1 MTSTIQGAS
10 KLLTTQEA
18 SDYLRIAA
26 STLNKMRLTGGGPEF
41 LKLGPRRVVYDI
53 KDLERWLGARR
64 RKSTSHHGSLS
75 AIQSGS
81 EEN

>member
-1 MTSTIQGAS
+1 MSPTVQSTS

-18 SDYLRIAA
+18 AEYLRIAA

-41 LKLGPRRVVYDI
+41 LKLGTRVVYDM

-64 RKSTSHHGSLS
+64 RKSTSQYGSLS
-75 AIQSGS
+75 AIRPRS